1 MYKLTWLSIIGREA
15 IEGWDYDIFDH
26 FRLRQEKQGPKRYAI
41 TDWPS
46 PSLGFLLSSVALLGF
61 ATGVSAACS
70 APVVPA
76 DVGGAVAAPDSRV
89 AALVGGCGGGGA
101 ALLALRCG
109 TFGSSG
115 DAALSTVV
123 VAATPAAVGRSSSIA
138 PPWEVKRTSVEERT
152 TSGSGLD

>member
-1 MYKLTWLSIIGREA
+1 MAIYLIGREA
-15 IEGWDYDIFDH
+15 IEGWDYDILDH
-26 FRLRQEKQGPKRYAI
+26 FLLRQEKQGPKRYAI

-46 PSLGFLLSSVALLGF
+46 PSFGFLLSSLALLGF

-70 APVVPA
+70 ASVVPA

-89 AALVGGCGGGGA
+89 AAFVGGCGGGGA

-115 DAALSTVV
+115 DAALSTV
-123 VAATPAAVGRSSSIA
+123 AVGRSSSIA
-138 PPWEVKRTSVEERT
+138 PPWEVNRTSVEERT